1 VSVRV
6 GFLGGGFIATYHARM
21 LHGSGADHR
30 IVAVHD
36 PDVAKA
42 EAFAA
47 ASGAEVKP
55 SVDEVVD
62 AADAVYVCT
71 WTAEHPALVARV
83 AAAGRAVFCEKP
95 LATDL
100 AGALDM
106 VDTVAS
112 AGVVNQVGL
121 VLRDSPSMRWL
132 RHLVADPAVGRI
144 MAVVFRDDQ
153 YLPVQG
159 IYGSD
164 WRADPARAGAGT
176 LLEHSIHD
184 VDLLEWLGGE
194 IVGVTA
200 HSASFHGIDGI
211 EDVVSATYRLAGG
224 GAASLTSVWHDLL
237 ERPSQRRIEV
247 LCERGFF
254 ALEGDVFGPV
264 RWSRPE
270 GDDGTIEG
278 ADLLAALEDGV
289 GPVRNPDGAFVE
301 AVGAGGSAHPDFSA
315 ALRPHLLV
323 DATYRSCANG
333 GAPVAVASGRP
344 STGPRDAA
352 AAT

>member
-1 VSVRV
+1 MTVRV
-6 GFLGGGFIATYHARM
+6 GFLGGGFIATYHGKM
-21 LHGSGADHR
+21 LHGSGTDHR

-36 PDVAKA
+36 PDPDRA
-42 EAFAA
+42 EAFGA
-47 ASGAEVKP
+47 ASGAAVVG
-55 SVDEVVD
+55 SVDAVID

-71 WTAEHPALVARV
+71 WTAEHPALVARA

-95 LATDL
+95 LAVDL
-100 AGALDM
+100 AGALAM
-106 VDTVAS
+106 VDAVER

-121 VLRDSPSMRWL
+121 VLRDSPSLRWL
-132 RHLVADPAVGRI
+132 RHLVSDPAVGRI

-184 VDLLEWLGGE
+184 VDLLEWLCGE
-194 IVGVTA
+194 ISGVTA
-200 HSASFHGIDGI
+200 QSAAFHDIEGI
-211 EDVVSATYRLAGG
+211 EDVVSATYRLVGG
-224 GAASLTSVWHDLL
+224 GTASLTSVWHDLL
-237 ERPSQRRIEV
+237 ERPSLRRIEV

-264 RWSRPE
+264 RWSRPGGDE
-270 GDDGTIEG
+270 GSIEG
-278 ADLLAALEDGV
+278 AELVAALEDAD
-289 GPVRNPDGAFVE
+289 GPVRNPDGAFIE
-301 AVGAGGSAHPDFSA
+301 AVGSGEPAHPDFAS

-323 DATYRSCANG
+323 DATYRSCARG
-333 GAPVAVASGRP
+333 GEPVAVPSGRP
-344 STGPRDAA
+344 SASAPDAVA
-352 AAT
+352 AS